1 MNTNV
6 YHLIRLSDESGNGDP
21 RISADDSLDQ
31 ETSPSLFSPSQNMDP
46 VLSND
51 ESSQSIIGSRLIE
64 INPMNG
70 DEVEVHLRR
79 EHIDPDRPNRVRL
92 EGCTNYREV
101 LRIITPHSMSMTSND
116 TYIHNQNTQLRSITD
131 RPCCI
136 VIMNKIKIFYNI

>member
-1 MNTNV
+1 M
-6 YHLIRLSDESGNGDP
+6 
-21 RISADDSLDQ
+21 
-31 ETSPSLFSPSQNMDP
+31 FSPSQNTDP

-51 ESSQSIIGSRLIE
+51 ESSPSIIGSRPIE

-79 EHIDPDRPNRVRL
+79 EKNGRLFTSIGRVEHIDPDRPNRVRL

-116 TYIHNQNTQLRSITD
+116 TYSQSEYSTSQ
-131 RPCCI
+131 
-136 VIMNKIKIFYNI
+136 YY